1 MKKITTLSGIVLAS
15 LMNAQ
20 VQYCMPTFQYGAD
33 SNMISNVTFGTI
45 NNSSPVQSG
54 NAQIYEN
61 FTAISTDLQSGNS
74 YPISVKGPSSTF
86 PSDVV
91 VYIDFNQNG
100 NFDDAGESFYIGR
113 LEAANPANAFTINNT
128 IAIPAN
134 AANGSTRM
142 RVLKNTNVQAYSNP
156 AAANSISSACD
167 TSLRAGQTEDYTVN
181 IIGNTAN
188 FPAPYCGTENITS
201 LTVSEISTVEFA
213 GTVKNSVLD
222 GNSDVLENFTATVFN
237 VNRGNSY
244 PITVT
249 GGTHGQNTVSAY
261 AYIDFNHNNQ
271 FDADEKFNLGYLDNS
286 NPVSGQQSGVT
297 TGNITIPAGAQLGDT
312 RFRLVKAYESNSWMG
327 TLENLPCPSGWFI
340 GQAEDYTLK
349 IQPENLSTSEVS
361 KDNSANIQLYPNP
374 TSGSVTIKMK
384 EGLDKYEIYNM
395 SGQKMVEGNSLTVS
409 MDSFVPGTYLIKI
422 KTKNQ
427 KTVTEKIIKK

>member
-1 MKKITTLSGIVLAS
+1 MKKITTLSGIVLCS
-15 LMNAQ
+15 LANAQ
-20 VQYCMPTFQYGAD
+20 LQYCMPAFQYGAD
-33 SNMISNVTFGTI
+33 SNMISNVTFGSI

-61 FTAISTDLQSGNS
+61 FTSMSTDLQPGNN
-74 YPISVKGPSSTF
+74 YNISVKGPSSTF

-91 VYIDFNQNG
+91 VFIDFNQNG

-113 LEAANPANAFTINNT
+113 LEAANPANAFTINN
-128 IAIPAN
+128 IIVVPAA

-142 RVLKNTNVQAYSNP
+142 RVLKNTNVQAYSDPNAP
-156 AAANSISSACD
+156 NSISSACD
-167 TSLRAGQTEDYTVN
+167 SGLRAGQTEDYTVN
-181 IIGNTAN
+181 IVGNAVN
-188 FPAPYCGTENITS
+188 FPAPYCGAENVTS
-201 LTVSEISTVEFA
+201 LTVSEISKVEFA
-213 GTVKNSVLD
+213 GTVKNSAID
-222 GNSDVLENFTATVFN
+222 GNSDVLENFTATVFT
-237 VNRGNSY
+237 VNRGNTY

-286 NPVSGQQSGVT
+286 NPVTTTESGVT
-297 TGNITIPAGAQLGDT
+297 SGSITIPAGAQLGET

-349 IQPENLSTSEVS
+349 IQPESLSTMEVS
-361 KDNSANIQLYPNP
+361 KDASANVKIYPNP
-374 TSGSVTIKMK
+374 TADSVTISIK

-395 SGQKMVEGNSLTVS
+395 SGQKMLEGSSMTVS
-409 MDSFVPGTYLIKI
+409 MNNFVPGTYLIKI
-422 KTKNQ
+422 LTKNQ

>member
-20 VQYCMPTFQYGAD
+20 VQYCTPAFQYGAD
-33 SNMISNVTFGTI
+33 SNMISNVTFGSI
-45 NNSSPVQSG
+45 NNTSPVQSS

-61 FTAISTDLQSGNS
+61 FTAITTDLQSGSS

-91 VYIDFNQNG
+91 VFIDFNQNG

-113 LEAANPANAFTINNT
+113 LAAANPANAFTINNT

-188 FPAPYCGTENITS
+188 FPAPYCGTENITT

-237 VNRGNSY
+237 VNRGNTY

-249 GGTHGQNTVSAY
+249 GGTHGQATVSAY
-261 AYIDFNHNNQ
+261 AYIDLNHNNQ

-286 NPVSGQQSGVT
+286 NPVSGHQSGVT
-297 TGNITIPAGAQLGDT
+297 TGSITIPAGAKLGDT
-312 RFRLVKAYESNSWMG
+312 RFRLVKAYESNSSMG
-327 TLENLPCPSGWFI
+327 TLENLACPSGWFI
-340 GQAEDYTLK
+340 GQVEDYTLT
-349 IQPENLSTSEVS
+349 IQPESLSTSEVS
-361 KDNSANIQLYPNP
+361 KDSSANVQLYPNP
-374 TSGSVTIKMK
+374 TSDSVTIKMK
-384 EGLDKYEIYNM
+384 EGLEKYEIYNM
-395 SGQKMVEGNSLTVS
+395 SGQKMLEGNSLTVS